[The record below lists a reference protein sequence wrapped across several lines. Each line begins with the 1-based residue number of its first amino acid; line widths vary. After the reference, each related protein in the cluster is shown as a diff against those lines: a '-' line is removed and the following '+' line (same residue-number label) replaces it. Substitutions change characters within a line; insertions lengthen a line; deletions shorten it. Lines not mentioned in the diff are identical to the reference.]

1 MKNDLQN
8 EIKLLKEK
16 VALLEKCVKL
26 NSELEQFKKLAQPM
40 KEYVPYPYPVYPNYP
55 VYPTYPTWR
64 FYDTC
69 SSGTATVDQFPSTT
83 TSVLYNKN
91 TQVSWTS

>member
-1 MKNDLQN
+1 MSKELQN

-26 NSELEQFKKLAQPM
+26 NDELEQFKKLAQPM
-40 KEYVPYPYPVYPNYP
+40 KEYIPYPYPVYPNYP

-69 SSGTATVDQFPSTT
+69 SSGTTTVDCFPSTT
-83 TSVLYNKN
+83 TTAHLNPN
-91 TQVSWTS
+91 AQISWTS